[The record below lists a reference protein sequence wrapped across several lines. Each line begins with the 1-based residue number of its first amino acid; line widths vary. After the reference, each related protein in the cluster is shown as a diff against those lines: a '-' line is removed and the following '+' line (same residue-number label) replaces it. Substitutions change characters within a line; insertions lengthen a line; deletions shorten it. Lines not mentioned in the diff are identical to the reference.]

1 MNKKQNKKGFV
12 KDFTNNNL
20 SMANRTNNVT
30 KKPGERKSILEKIQ
44 EFIAGRENYALFYFQ
59 PSSKLTLLLLKF
71 ACDHYILL

>member
-20 SMANRTNNVT
+20 SMANSTNNVT

-44 EFIAGRENYALFYFQ
+44 EFIAGRENYSLFYFQ
-59 PSSKLTLLLLKF
+59 PSSK
-71 ACDHYILL
+71 